1 MVVDIETAE
10 GKIIEWKSH
19 ILRTINQDKA
29 RTQTLH
35 DLQTGD
41 ILLIMDWAM
50 KFLPLAFREKQSDW
64 YGQKGINWHVSVCI
78 YKDEDLNLKV
88 STCSL
93 ISLKI
98 NVVLRLYVQLT
109 QALYSSSHTIKLD
122 IFSSIYSSTER
133 LHI

>member
-1 MVVDIETAE
+1 MVVDIKTAE

-50 KFLPLAFREKQSDW
+50 KFLPLAFREKQRDW

-93 ISLKI
+93 IFFKNQCSASS
-98 NVVLRLYVQLT
+98 VCTT
-109 QALYSSSHTIKLD
+109 QALYSSSNAIKLD
-122 IFSSIYSSTER
+122 NFSSIYFSTER